1 MIEILIAIVTGAAW
15 RRWHGMGQGPRWV
28 RLVVAFLLCWPL
40 LLTGLPYWGMAL
52 IAGLVTWYW
61 VPGHDWTNRSAL
73 IERYGPTP
81 IALGYMWAHKV
92 KKNDPQFLRSWGGII
107 DGPFALAEMNAGA
120 WVYGVLAAAVV
131 L

>member
-15 RRWHGMGQGPRWV
+15 RRWHGMGQGPRWA
-28 RLVVAFLLCWPL
+28 RLIVAFLLCWPL

-61 VPGHDWTNRSAL
+61 VPGHDWTSLRAL
-73 IERYGPTP
+73 VERYGPTP
-81 IALGYMWAHKV
+81 IALGYWWAHTANV
-92 KKNDPQFLRSWGGII
+92 NDPQFFRSCGRFI
-107 DGPFALAEMNAGA
+107 DGPLALAELNAGA
-120 WVYGVLAAAVV
+120 WVYGVLAAAAV